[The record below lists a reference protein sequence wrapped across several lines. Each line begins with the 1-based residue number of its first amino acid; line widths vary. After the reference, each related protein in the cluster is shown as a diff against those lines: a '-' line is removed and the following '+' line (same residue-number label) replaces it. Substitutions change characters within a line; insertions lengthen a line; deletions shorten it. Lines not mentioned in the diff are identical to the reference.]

1 MDGPRSQRATAW
13 ELSEQLRLEVVKIT
27 KQTTFN
33 ADTKLREQIADAA
46 DGVSRNLTE
55 AFATD
60 RDREFARFVRLACGS
75 LRDLQDG
82 LRAAL
87 LKKAFVERD
96 VRGIRE
102 LLSRLYPALTSLLW
116 RQPDTPRTDQRR
128 LLTPTSVS
136 PFAPTSV
143 SSIAPTAK
151 AD

>member
-1 MDGPRSQRATAW
+1 M
-13 ELSEQLRLEVVKIT
+13 EVIKIT
-27 KQTTFN
+27 RQTTVN

-87 LKKAFVERD
+87 LKRAFVERD
-96 VRGIRE
+96 VRDIRE
-102 LLSRLYPALTSLLW
+102 LLSRLYPALTTLLW
-116 RQPDTPRTDQRR
+116 RQPGTP
-128 LLTPTSVS
+128 
-136 PFAPTSV
+136 APTSEA
-143 SSIAPTAK
+143 SSHPPAKPLAPTSDSVLAPTSDSVSHRL
-151 AD
+151 AIVSRTEQR